1 MRRISLLIA
10 MGWLL
15 VFHAEAKKIQGK
27 IVFANETKEVTF
39 NIPVKFLTQEPNF
52 EKLQY
57 KVRYYD
63 ASGKKVTLRPTNA
76 QEIQF
81 TYKFKNIRMLS
92 INNTLGLGSIFTN
105 NTKIFLHLEMD
116 GHLKLFRFYYT
127 QNNGGMYNSATGGM
141 TGGYSYTVENYI
153 LQKGNGEL
161 KRPRNL
167 TFKKDMGEYFRECP
181 KLVEMIESKDFKKGD
196 LESIVRYY
204 NSYCK

>member
-1 MRRISLLIA
+1 MRRISLLVTI
-10 MGWLL
+10 GLFL

-27 IVFANETKEVTF
+27 IVFINETKEVVF
-39 NIPVKFLTQEPNF
+39 NIPVKFFTQEPNY

-81 TYKFKNIRMLS
+81 THNFKNIRMLS
-92 INNTLGLGSIFTN
+92 TNNTLGLGSLFTN

-116 GHLKLFRFYYT
+116 GQLKLFRFYYT
-127 QNNGGMYNSATGGM
+127 QNNAGMYNPSTGGM

-153 LQKGNGEL
+153 LQKGDGEL
-161 KRPRNL
+161 KRPRGI
-167 TFKKDMGEYFRECP
+167 TFKKDMAEYFKECP
-181 KLVEMIESKDFKKGD
+181 KLVEMIESKDFRKGD
-196 LESIVRYY
+196 LESIVRFY